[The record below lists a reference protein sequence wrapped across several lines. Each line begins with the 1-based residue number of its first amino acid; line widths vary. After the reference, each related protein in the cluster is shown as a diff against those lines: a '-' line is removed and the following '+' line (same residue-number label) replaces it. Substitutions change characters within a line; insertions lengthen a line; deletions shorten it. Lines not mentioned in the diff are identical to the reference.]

1 MNNRV
6 IGVLVTVDFIATA
19 SDEFFIMSE
28 VKTRDIDLSVVG
40 IQIEITKFLP
50 GQLGVISIIHVEFS
64 MIVGGVVRLVV
75 TDKVTKVLDIFL
87 I

>member
-1 MNNRV
+1 MNNGV
-6 IGVLVTVDFIATA
+6 IGVLVTVVFMATA
-19 SDEFFIMSE
+19 SDEFLIMSE
-28 VKTRDIDLSVVG
+28 VKTVDIDLSVVG
-40 IQIEITKFLP
+40 IQIEITNFLP
-50 GQLGVISIIHVEFS
+50 GQFGVISIIHVEFS